1 MDAPRGGVVRAA
13 SGVAAR
19 AVDAML
25 YLTIIGGAFV
35 AWLIVAVLF
44 TPHVPYHIE
53 AEIDA
58 GSDHFIRVIE
68 STCQTRLDQG
78 NRVDILTN
86 GDMFYPAMLAAIAA
100 AQETINM
107 ECYIFKKGEIE
118 NRFIAAL
125 SERARAGVLVTIVMD
140 AIGSFGAFRK
150 SSKPLE
156 AAGCRVAAY
165 QRFTWYGLGRL
176 NNRTHRELLVVDGT
190 VAFVGGAGIADW
202 WWKPHKH
209 KPMWRDM
216 MARLEGPV
224 VPDIQGIVAEN
235 WTECCGEILTG
246 PKTYKPQQRTGD
258 AAAFAVKSS
267 PADRSTSSRA
277 LFQALVEGAQQS
289 IRVSTPYFLPDQA
302 FREAIR
308 RTVRRGVAMTVIV
321 PGLKTDQRWVRLA
334 SRRMY
339 GQLLEVGVRIF
350 EYEPGMTHTK
360 ALLIDD
366 LWSVLGTTN
375 FDNRSF
381 EHNDEVNV
389 AIRDR
394 AVTARIM
401 ADFESDIARSRE
413 ITLVAWRGRPLWEKL
428 IGSVAWILERQQ

>member
-1 MDAPRGGVVRAA
+1 
-13 SGVAAR
+13 
-19 AVDAML
+19 ML

-35 AWLIVAVLF
+35 AWLILAILF

-58 GSDHFIRVIE
+58 GSDHFLHVIE
-68 STCQTRLDQG
+68 SICQTHLEQG
-78 NRVDILTN
+78 NRVEILTN
-86 GDMFYPAMLAAIAA
+86 GDAFYPAMLAAIGAA
-100 AQETINM
+100 EETINM
-107 ECYIFKKGEIE
+107 ECYIFKKGEIGD
-118 NRFIAAL
+118 RFIEAL
-125 SERARAGVLVTIVMD
+125 SERARAGVRVTIVMD
-140 AIGSFGAFRK
+140 AIGSFGAFRT

-165 QRFTWYGLGRL
+165 QAFRWYRLGRL

-209 KPMWRDM
+209 KPRWRDM
-216 MARLEGPV
+216 MARIEGPI
-224 VPDIQGIVAEN
+224 VPGIQGIVAEN
-235 WTECCGEILTG
+235 WMECCGEILTG
-246 PKTYKPQQRTGD
+246 PKTYKANTRAGD
-258 AAAFAVKSS
+258 VAAFPVKSS
-267 PADRSTSSRA
+267 PADRSTNSRA
-277 LFQALVEGAQQS
+277 LFQTLVEGAQQS
-289 IRVSTPYFLPDQA
+289 IRVSTPYFLPDKA
-302 FREAIR
+302 FRDAIR
-308 RTVRRGVAMTVIV
+308 RTVGRGVAMTVVV
-321 PGLKTDQRWVRLA
+321 PGIKTDQRWVRLA

-350 EYEPGMTHTK
+350 EYEPGMTHGK
-360 ALLIDD
+360 VLLVDD
-366 LWSVLGTTN
+366 LWSVIGTTN

-389 AIRDR
+389 AIRDK

-401 ADFESDIARSRE
+401 TDFTSDVARSRE
-413 ITLVAWRGRPLWEKL
+413 VTLDAWRRRPLWEKL